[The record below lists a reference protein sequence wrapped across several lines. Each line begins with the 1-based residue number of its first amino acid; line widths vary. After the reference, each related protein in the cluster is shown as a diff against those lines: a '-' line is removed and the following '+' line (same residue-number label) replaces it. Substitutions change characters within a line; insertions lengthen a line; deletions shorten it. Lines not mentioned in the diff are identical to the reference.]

1 MRLPLALILLAC
13 APELAPPAPAPPGQ
27 APAGAPGPPQGG
39 QPGPPEPDR
48 SHLPPDGIFPAVAP
62 DADGMVPVPGGWIEA
77 GWPRRGA
84 KGSKAPEPD
93 RQRGEAPPWQLGI
106 GAGLEPQRT
115 WVKPFRIDRTEVTRA
130 AYREFLLA
138 TGYRPPSV
146 EEEWYHTEDWYWDGT
161 EYFEGTGEHPVVG
174 VNWYDAREY
183 CAWRG
188 KRLPTD
194 AEWQLAVL
202 GPAETDRYYPWGHRY
217 EGDRLN
223 HGISGGEIFDDSD
236 GYRTTS
242 PVGSFPK
249 GRSEFGLED
258 AYGNAWEWVEDS
270 FIDDWALAS
279 STPYEDGVTDLVAA
293 TPGQFAVVRGG
304 SFYFD
309 LAVRPE
315 SERTYF
321 VRELRRKTTG
331 MRCAASL

>member
-1 MRLPLALILLAC
+1 MT
-13 APELAPPAPAPPGQ
+13 
-27 APAGAPGPPQGG
+27 
-39 QPGPPEPDR
+39 
-48 SHLPPDGIFPAVAP
+48 P
-62 DADGMVPVPGGWIEA
+62 DADGMVAVPGGWIMA

-84 KGSKAPEPD
+84 PASAAPEPE
-93 RQRGEAPPWQLGI
+93 RAQVQVVPWKLGF
-106 GAGLEPQRT
+106 GMGLEPKRT

-130 AYREFLLA
+130 AYREFLVA

-146 EEEWYHTEDWYWDGT
+146 EEEWFKTEDWYWEGT
-161 EYFEGTGEHPVVG
+161 EYFEGTGDHPVVG

-194 AEWQLAVL
+194 AEWQLAAL
-202 GPAETDRYYPWGHRY
+202 GPAEADRYFPWGHRF

-223 HGISGGEIFDDSD
+223 QGKSGGDFFDESD
-236 GYRTTS
+236 GFRTTS

-249 GRSEFGLED
+249 GRSEYGLED
-258 AYGNAWEWVEDS
+258 TYGNVWEWVEDS
-270 FIDDWALAS
+270 FVDDWSLAS
-279 STPYEDGVTDLVAA
+279 SVPYEDGVTDLVSR

-309 LAVRPE
+309 LSVRPDA
-315 SERTYF
+315 ERTYF

-331 MRCAASL
+331 MRCAASP